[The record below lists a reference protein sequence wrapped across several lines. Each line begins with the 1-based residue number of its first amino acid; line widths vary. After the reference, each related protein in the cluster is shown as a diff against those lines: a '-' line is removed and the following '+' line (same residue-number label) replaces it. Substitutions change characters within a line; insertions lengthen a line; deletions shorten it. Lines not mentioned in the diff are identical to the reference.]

1 MGALVGEGSSVFYHP
16 THLFFTPGLLWGRC
30 CGSTDRAPAPVQHQ
44 GSAGSLLCF
53 ASLFYPKKLWE
64 IGKNLELGMVVL
76 PGGFTLRVGDEKKPS
91 VVAQEPCVVTRGCC
105 PVIHVPQALH
115 IQVGL
120 PGTGTVEVELISSVS
135 REKLLAP
142 LLDVALAHSSP
153 RIVTGGVGRF
163 QCCVST
169 QETRWG

>member
-91 VVAQEPCVVTRGCC
+91 VVAQDQGVLPSHSC
-105 PVIHVPQALH
+105 PHKHCTSSWGSQA
-115 IQVGL
+115 QGQWRW
-120 PGTGTVEVELISSVS
+120 S
-135 REKLLAP
+135 
-142 LLDVALAHSSP
+142 SSP
-153 RIVTGGVGRF
+153 LYPGKSCWHHSWMWPWLIPHLAA
-163 QCCVST
+163 
-169 QETRWG
+169 